1 MLMELKIKTGINK
14 GINALWVY
22 LIFILF
28 PAVNGWASVNGWAK
42 VEVLANTNLAQ
53 SF

>member
-1 MLMELKIKTGINK
+1 MHMELKIKTGISK
-14 GINALWVY
+14 GINALLVY

-28 PAVNGWASVNGWAK
+28 PAVNGWANINVWAK
-42 VEVLANTNLAQ
+42 INVWADAVLAQ